1 MRILILMFML
11 MLFTAAW
18 GSDGLNEPD
27 RNENNSP
34 SIGDNLDTNARKNA
48 ALTIMQCQASE
59 HHVTIDGRYVDTENN
74 CLRPPEP
81 VGCMKT
87 DIPCAE
93 AIGIA
98 QNPNGQCYWFPNLCI
113 PNGWHLVK
121 NDDDPSCRNSYMSL
135 NRCPSLRATT
145 FQSTSLTWNIGQLN
159 SAGFRIWRVVE
170 DGNGAYKEIS
180 TLKEINSSYQENC
193 IEGKLMA
200 SGTKKPGPL
209 ITKVLSHSNK
219 TPCYSFIEIG
229 VSTNRT
235 YYYVL
240 EEVDI
245 NGKRIFYCDD
255 IAVVTVGQGP
265 PINLKAMKSYCWQVT
280 GD

>member
-1 MRILILMFML
+1 
-11 MLFTAAW
+11 MLFTTAW
-18 GSDGLNEPD
+18 GSDKVNEPD

-34 SIGDNLDTNARKNA
+34 NIDDNFDMTTRNDA
-48 ALTIMQCQASE
+48 ALTIVQCQASE
-59 HHVTIDGRYVDTENN
+59 HHVTIDGRYVDVENK

-81 VGCMKT
+81 VGCMKA
-87 DIPCAE
+87 DIPCEEAE
-93 AIGIA
+93 TIA
-98 QNPNGQCYWFPNLCI
+98 KAPNGKSYWFPNLCI
-113 PNGWHLVK
+113 PNGWQVVK
-121 NDDDPSCRNSYMSL
+121 HDDDIINL
-135 NRCPSLRATT
+135 NKCPSLKATT
-145 FQSTSLTWNIGQLN
+145 FQSTSITWNIGQLN

-170 DGNGAYKEIS
+170 EGDGEYKEIS

-200 SGTKKPGPL
+200 SGTKEPSPL
-209 ITKVLSHSNK
+209 ITKVLSHSNN

-229 VSTNRT
+229 VAKNRT

-255 IAVVTVGQGP
+255 IAAVTVDQGL
-265 PINLKAMKSYCWQVT
+265 PINLKAMKNYCQQVT
-280 GD
+280 GSGN